1 MHKDNKSSIPQ
12 YIPLKRNSFM
22 PERAAQL
29 PQSENPE
36 DKRFVISFQNYRD
49 DLCEIKLLEKH
60 KGRRALENLRTIG
73 RCYDEVSLQQNNI
86 HTRIVTNYGEYKILY
101 YGLGPDVEIREHEI
115 QSTARIFYYFVDKY
129 FYIRAIKNSHFET
142 DKHR

>member
-1 MHKDNKSSIPQ
+1 MHKDNKSPIPQ
-12 YIPLKRNSFM
+12 YIPLKRNSFI

-29 PQSENPE
+29 PQSENP
-36 DKRFVISFQNYRD
+36 
-49 DLCEIKLLEKH
+49 
-60 KGRRALENLRTIG
+60 
-73 RCYDEVSLQQNNI
+73 DEVSLQQNNI